1 MLSRCRCRKNA
12 KFVRVPRSDNS
23 NASVCMFF
31 IDNVVYIQQ
40 VQCLKK
46 LSHNLVTAEQ
56 HKRYLITEH
65 LLIKKDTHKHAK
77 KKKHCFGS
85 GSARIRIKKCL
96 LDPDPDPGDEKA

>member
-77 KKKHCFGS
+77 KKKTLFRI
-85 GSARIRIKKCL
+85 RIRIKKCL
-96 LDPDPDPGDEKA
+96 LYPVPDPGEEKA

>member
-1 MLSRCRCRKNA
+1 MY
-12 KFVRVPRSDNS
+12 V
-23 NASVCMFF
+23 F

-65 LLIKKDTHKHAK
+65 LRIKKDTHKHATRK
-77 KKKHCFGS
+77 TVFRIH
-85 GSARIRIKKCL
+85 GSA
-96 LDPDPDPGDEKA
+96 